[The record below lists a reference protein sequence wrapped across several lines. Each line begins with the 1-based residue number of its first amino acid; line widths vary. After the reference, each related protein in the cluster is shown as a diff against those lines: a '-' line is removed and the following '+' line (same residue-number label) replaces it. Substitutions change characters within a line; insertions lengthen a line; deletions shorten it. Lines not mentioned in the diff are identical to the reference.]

1 MHENKKSLLSGLRE
15 KLQKLINVF
24 VVQKKEGHVY
34 DTENNTLNIAKI
46 LDDEGIS
53 HLFKSFEF
61 SSFQYEKLF
70 DLEMG
75 RVGRYKDYESIIM
88 RIPEANKAVTIISDS
103 VLAPNIGNKTNTL
116 HLDPVQGPIGK
127 KGLEIVKL
135 ILDKTKMELKI
146 LPSFVFGTC
155 LYGDTF
161 IEIKKT
167 LDSPKF
173 IIHDPKK
180 CILLFD
186 KMTDIELGLIV
197 QLDTDQKSLLVDL
210 LAKNLPTLQIEL
222 PQQRR
227 NTVVVSSETKKPMSE
242 REIQDLT
249 LIINDAVKEM
259 GAKIKYIQPSHYVHM
274 SITSNNMYSPYGTSV
289 LDAVRSIAKQLLLN
303 EAALSIARVTRAPSR
318 KLFGVECGNMPESE
332 VPSFI
337 EGVKNQ
343 IKRDK
348 VIDTSKGLS
357 IDSIP
362 DLLSIDE
369 DYWSRTVGGTSLLTI
384 ESIPGDDL
392 STNIEDMEYW
402 KKKLLSSLGV
412 PPAYL
417 ANEEGTSTRALLTLE
432 DVNFARQI
440 KKLQTDVNI
449 GLNQL
454 IDNCLIIMGYPEL
467 VGSVTISLPEPQN
480 LEDNIRLENMS
491 NRISVASDLK
501 GMIPNI
507 SMKWLAKNIIG
518 LTEEELQ
525 EMEKEKEEE
534 KKMEIFKNPEDENM
548 GEMGGSSGGGFS
560 DVETFGESDFGSEE
574 PEETTEE
581 EELPQMGGEESGM
594 ETSETVS
601 PES

>member
-1 MHENKKSLLSGLRE
+1 MYSL
-15 KLQKLINVF
+15 I
-24 VVQKKEGHVY
+24 
-34 DTENNTLNIAKI
+34 
-46 LDDEGIS
+46 
-53 HLFKSFEF
+53 
-61 SSFQYEKLF
+61 
-70 DLEMG
+70 
-75 RVGRYKDYESIIM
+75 
-88 RIPEANKAVTIISDS
+88 
-103 VLAPNIGNKTNTL
+103 
-116 HLDPVQGPIGK
+116 
-127 KGLEIVKL
+127 
-135 ILDKTKMELKI
+135 
-146 LPSFVFGTC
+146 
-155 LYGDTF
+155 
-161 IEIKKT
+161 
-167 LDSPKF
+167 
-173 IIHDPKK
+173 
-180 CILLFD
+180 D

-440 KKLQTDVNI
+440 KKLQTDINI

-454 IDNCLIIMGYPEL
+454 VDNCLIIMGYPEL

-525 EMEKEKEEE
+525 KMEKEKEEE
-534 KKMEIFKNPEDENM
+534 KKMTIFKNPEDENM
-548 GEMGGSSGGGFS
+548 GEMGGSSGGGFG

-574 PEETTEE
+574 PEETTE